1 MTGIKYKKKIKAV
14 INIITIVILISGGYS
29 GNMFRIFSEGN
40 FQNHK
45 INTENKLNSPIKDK
59 RIIFLGSSVTL
70 GSGSFG
76 ESFVEYL
83 EKEDGII
90 PIKEAVSGTTLADIN
105 RNSYISRLKKLNT
118 DIKADAFIC
127 QLSTNDAT
135 KNIPLGTITYDFI
148 IDNFDTHSV
157 AGAIE
162 YIIAYANEHFSCP
175 IIFYT
180 QAKYES
186 ENYEKMVRLL
196 FEIQKKWDITIIDL
210 WTDENFNN
218 ISDEQKKLFLTDK
231 IHPTKAGYKEWWLP
245 EFRKCLYNLLTG

>member
-1 MTGIKYKKKIKAV
+1 MKKKLKAV
-14 INIITIVILISGGYS
+14 FCIMAVIILCTGGYL
-29 GNMFRIFSEGN
+29 GNMFGIFAEGN
-40 FQNHK
+40 YQK
-45 INTENKLNSPIKDK
+45 SAINTENAINSPISSKMV
-59 RIIFLGSSVTL
+59 IFLGSSVTF
-70 GSGSFG
+70 GYGSFG

-105 RNSYISRLKKLNT
+105 KNSYISRLKKLNT

-135 KNIPLGTITYDFI
+135 KNIPLGKISDDFVM
-148 IDNFDTHSV
+148 DGFDTGTV

-162 YIIAYANEHFSCP
+162 YIIAYVNEYFSCP
-175 IIFYT
+175 VIFYT

-186 ENYEKMVRLL
+186 ENYDQMVCLLYEIKEKWN
-196 FEIQKKWDITIIDL
+196 IGIIDL

-218 ISDEQKKLFLTDK
+218 ISEDQKKLFLVDK

-245 EFRKCLYNLLTG
+245 EFRKCLYDLLTR